1 MGFYPDRS
9 ENPKGRLGRGVGQL
23 VYSILKA
30 HIAYRARSTQM
41 GYGMI
46 GKEGF
51 TTEVAMPWTPL
62 GIVRNAWLLD
72 LWLSMGSV
80 IFEAG
85 LDLNLLNID
94 GLSKFTQLES

>member
-30 HIAYRARSTQM
+30 YIAYRARSTQK

-46 GKEGF
+46 RKEGF
-51 TTEVAMPWTPL
+51 TTEAAMPWTPL
-62 GIVRNAWLLD
+62 GVVRNA
-72 LWLSMGSV
+72 
-80 IFEAG
+80 
-85 LDLNLLNID
+85 
-94 GLSKFTQLES
+94 

>member
-1 MGFYPDRS
+1 MLYC
-9 ENPKGRLGRGVGQL
+9 
-23 VYSILKA
+23 ILKA
-30 HIAYRARSTQM
+30 HIAYSAWPTQM
-41 GYGMI
+41 GDGVV

-62 GIVRNAWLLD
+62 GVVRNAWLLD
-72 LWLSMGSV
+72 LWSAMGSV

-85 LDLNLLNID
+85 LDLYLLNAD